1 MKNPLPPLP
10 QIEGPPWREYG
21 LLGLVLGAVF
31 LACLKPMADP
41 DTFWH
46 LAVGREMWQTHA
58 LVRTEIFS
66 FTDAGAPWTDFE
78 WLFHALAYPL
88 WVAGGD
94 LAASLFTAL
103 CGVLAVAIGY
113 RCTRLAGGGAL
124 SFSIFL
130 LPVLPAYA
138 ERLRFRPDAL
148 SLVFFA
154 LLVEVLLRW
163 RGRAFAPGPERW
175 ILPLLF
181 LVWVQFHGGWAYG
194 ALLMAAFLS
203 GALMDARKEGT
214 SVRGLLRSVAL
225 PSAAS
230 AAALFL
236 NPFGWDLPLLPLR
249 HLMSFSDSGFVPIA
263 EWGRTPFH
271 GAYAWFTIAAAAA
284 LAAILLVRRRFRWTD
299 FLPAA
304 AQLSL
309 GLYWVRYAAFAVL
322 ALAPSAASRLS
333 LLPVR
338 KTATRI
344 LCAAAVAGAVASI
357 VVQASRLRQP
367 YDLAARYP
375 VQEGAFL
382 RTHLSGANLF
392 HEFRVGGYLEW
403 AMPGAF
409 RVFMDGRFP
418 LFKQVAGDYYQAH
431 RTPQAFLDFL
441 ARYPID
447 AVLYAYPEFQL
458 TPATGGPPRGPS
470 AVLFPKEKWALVK
483 LGPFGMVLLRREA
496 SNEAVIR
503 RFEYKAL
510 RPDDLPYL
518 VWAAKRGAVAPSEF
532 KAELE
537 RGLVDQPSAQIQAA
551 LGSALGA
558 LASPTP

>member
-1 MKNPLPPLP
+1 MLA
-10 QIEGPPWREYG
+10 
-21 LLGLVLGAVF
+21 AVF
-31 LACLKPMADP
+31 LACFKPMADP

-66 FTDAGAPWTDFE
+66 FTDAGAPWADFE

-88 WVAGGD
+88 WVVGGD
-94 LAASLFTAL
+94 SGASLFTAL
-103 CGVLAVAIGY
+103 CGVLAVAIAY
-113 RCTRLAGGGAL
+113 RCARLAGGGAL
-124 SFSIFL
+124 SFAIFV

-154 LLVEVLLRW
+154 SLVEVLLRW

-175 ILPLLF
+175 LLPLF
-181 LVWVQFHGGWAYG
+181 FFVWVQFHGGWAYG
-194 ALLMAAFLS
+194 ALLWAAFLA
-203 GALMDARKEGT
+203 GALMDARKACT
-214 SVRGLLRSVAL
+214 SVRALLRSVAL

-230 AAALFL
+230 GAALFL

-249 HLMSFSDSGFVPIA
+249 HLLSFSDSGFVPIA
-263 EWGRTPFH
+263 EWGRPPFQ
-271 GAYAWFTIAAAAA
+271 GAYAWFTITAVAA
-284 LAAILLVRRRFRWTD
+284 LTAILLVRRRFSWTD

-304 AQLSL
+304 AQLAL

-322 ALAPSAASRLS
+322 ALSPSASSRLS
-333 LLPVR
+333 LLPV
-338 KTATRI
+338 KKAATRI
-344 LCAAAVAGAVASI
+344 LCTAVALGAVASI
-357 VVQASRLRQP
+357 FVQVSRLRQT

-375 VQEGAFL
+375 AQEGAFL
-382 RTHLSGANLF
+382 QAQLPGANLF
-392 HEFRVGGYLEW
+392 HEFRVGGFLEW
-403 AMPGAF
+403 TMPRSF

-418 LFKQVAGDYYQAH
+418 LFKQVAQDYYQAH
-431 RTPQAFLDFL
+431 RTPKAYREFL

-447 AVLYAYPEFQL
+447 AALYAYPEFQFS
-458 TPATGGPPRGPS
+458 PPTGGPPRGPS
-470 AVLFPKEKWALVK
+470 AVLFPKEGWALVK
-483 LGPFGMVLLRREA
+483 FGPFGMVLLKREG

-518 VWAAKRGAVAPSEF
+518 VWAARRGAVNASEL
-532 KAELE
+532 KAEMR
-537 RGLVDQPSAQIQAA
+537 RGLAEQPSPQIQASLRA
-551 LGSALGA
+551 AMSALDA
-558 LASPTP
+558 PTP